1 MAGSRFDRIPTV
13 LRSQE
18 ILDKSFSKVTRI
30 IEPGARTFE
39 DRVRKEVI
47 DKIST
52 MESIITSYFRRL
64 VKKFPS
70 TDELHPFY
78 LDLLDLMFDV
88 DRYKISLSKLQKTS
102 EHIVNIATST
112 IREIKRGT
120 TVFEFNRLLKAYYGR
135 VSSLVKDL
143 ENDLIFLSECRDN
156 MKRIPSI
163 DPNLPTFIIAGAPNV
178 GKSSLMQSL
187 TGSNVKIATYP
198 FTTQSIYIGYLQR
211 NGVRIQIID
220 TPGILDRPFSKRNV
234 IERKAILA
242 LKDIDSVIIFI
253 FDASPESYYSYESQE
268 KLFNEIQSTL
278 GKRMIRVQSKAD
290 ISEQIE
296 DIFISAK
303 KRNGLKK
310 LLSII
315 MKHAGGDSNEDR

>member
-18 ILDKSFSKVTRI
+18 ILNKSFSKVAKI
-30 IEPGARTFE
+30 MEPDARSFE
-39 DRVRKEVI
+39 AKVKKEVI

-52 MESIITSYFRRL
+52 MEAIITSYFRKL

-78 LDLLDLMFDV
+78 RDLLDLMFDV
-88 DRYKISLSKLQKTS
+88 DKYKISLSKLQRTS
-102 EHIVNIATST
+102 ENISNIATAT
-112 IREIKRGT
+112 IKEVKKGK
-120 TVFEFNRLLKAYYGR
+120 TVFEFNRLLKSYYGR

-143 ENDLIFLSECRDN
+143 KNDLIFLSECRDN
-156 MKRIPSI
+156 MKQVPSI

-187 TGSNVKIATYP
+187 TGSDVKVATYP
-198 FTTQSIYIGYLQR
+198 FTTQSIYIGYLHR
-211 NGVRIQIID
+211 DGIRIQVID

-253 FDASPESYYSYESQE
+253 FDASQESYYSYDSQE
-268 KLFNEIQSTL
+268 KLFNEIQSAL
-278 GKRMIRVQSKAD
+278 GKKMIRIQSKAD
-290 ISEQIE
+290 ISEQVE
-296 DIFISAK
+296 DVFISAK
-303 KRNGLKK
+303 KKTGLKK
-310 LLSII
+310 LLSIM
-315 MKHAGGDSNEDR
+315 MKQVGNDSHENR